1 MTQER
6 EYQWDDTIQ
15 KDGPVFKLLPA
26 GEYNFT
32 VEKFERRRFAGS
44 AKLPA
49 CNEAFLT
56 IHIDG
61 GEHGQTN
68 VLHSLYLHSITEG
81 FLSAFFSSIGQK
93 KEGEAVRMNWGVVTG
108 AKGRCEIFQDT
119 YNGKT
124 NNKIKNFL
132 PYEEYLKHAGAQPPQ
147 YQAPPVQQPYQQ
159 PAQPYQQP
167 APPVQPQQ
175 PTQQAPFPTGTP
187 QQTAPQQGTPPAFTP
202 GQW

>member
-1 MTQER
+1 MTTER

-26 GEYNFT
+26 GDYNFT

-56 IHIDG
+56 LKIDG
-61 GEHGQTN
+61 GEHGQAN

-93 KEGEAVRMNWGVVTG
+93 KEGEAVRMNWGAVVG
-108 AKGRCEIFQDT
+108 AKGRCELFQDT
-119 YNGKT
+119 YKEKT
-124 NNKIKNFL
+124 NNKVKNFL
-132 PYEEYLKHAGAQPPQ
+132 PYEEYQKHAGAPQTQ
-147 YQAPPVQQPYQQ
+147 YQQPVQQPYQAQQQQ
-159 PAQPYQQP
+159 PAYQQP
-167 APPVQPQQ
+167 QQ
-175 PTQQAPFPTGTP
+175 QMQHQAPFPTG
-187 QQTAPQQGTPPAFTP
+187 QPQQGGGFTP
-202 GQW
+202 GQF

>member
-6 EYQWDDTIQ
+6 EFQWDDEIV

-56 IHIDG
+56 IQIDG
-61 GEHGQTN
+61 GEHGTTS

-81 FLSAFFSSIGQK
+81 FLSAFFASIGQK
-93 KEGEAVRMNWGVVTG
+93 KEGEPVRMNWNAVIG
-108 AKGRCEIFQDT
+108 AKGRCELFQDT
-119 YNGKT
+119 YKEKT

-132 PYEEYLKHAGAQPPQ
+132 PYEEYLKHAGAP
-147 YQAPPVQQPYQQ
+147 QQPQYQQ
-159 PAQPYQQP
+159 PAQPTYQ

-175 PTQQAPFPTGTP
+175 PVQQPMQQAPFPTGTP
-187 QQTAPQQGTPPAFTP
+187 PQQGQGGGFTP
-202 GQW
+202 GQF

>member
-6 EYQWDDTIQ
+6 EFQWDDTIE

-61 GEHGQTN
+61 GEHGTTS

-81 FLSAFFSSIGQK
+81 FLSAFFASIGQK
-93 KEGEAVRMNWGVVTG
+93 KEGEAVRMNWNAVTG
-108 AKGRCEIFQDT
+108 AKGRCELFQDT

-132 PYEEYLKHAGAQPPQ
+132 PYEEYLKHAGAP
-147 YQAPPVQQPYQQ
+147 QQPAQ
-159 PAQPYQQP
+159 PAAQPYQQP
-167 APPVQPQQ
+167 TPPVQPQQ
-175 PTQQAPFPTGTP
+175 PTQQQAPFPTNP
-187 QQTAPQQGTPPAFTP
+187 PQQGGGFTP
-202 GQW
+202 GQF

>member
-6 EYQWDDTIQ
+6 EFGWDDEIV

-32 VEKFERRRFAGS
+32 VEKFERRRYGGS

-61 GEHGQTN
+61 GEHGKTS

-93 KEGEAVRMNWGVVTG
+93 KEGEPVRMNWNAVIG
-108 AKGRCEIFQDT
+108 AKGRCELFQDT
-119 YNGKT
+119 YKEKT
-124 NNKIKNFL
+124 NNKIKSFL
-132 PYEEYLKHAGAQPPQ
+132 PYEEYLKHAGAP
-147 YQAPPVQQPYQQ
+147 QAPQQPQYQQ
-159 PAQPYQQP
+159 PAQPTYQQP
-167 APPVQPQQ
+167 AAPVQPQQ
-175 PTQQAPFPTGTP
+175 PMQQQAPFPSAQP
-187 QQTAPQQGTPPAFTP
+187 QQQGGGFTP
-202 GQW
+202 GQF

>member
-44 AKLPA
+44 TKLPA

-61 GEHGQTN
+61 GEHGQTS
-68 VLHSLYLHSITEG
+68 VLHSLYLHSVTEG

-93 KEGEAVRMNWGVVTG
+93 KEGEAVRMNWGAVVG
-108 AKGRCEIFQDT
+108 ARGRCELFQDT
-119 YNGKT
+119 YKEKT

-132 PYEEYLKHAGAQPPQ
+132 PYEDFLKHNGAQQQPAPPQ
-147 YQAPPVQQPYQQ
+147 YQAPPVQQYQQ
-159 PAQPYQQP
+159 PV
-167 APPVQPQQ
+167 PPVQPQQ
-175 PTQQAPFPTGTP
+175 PATQTPFP
-187 QQTAPQQGTPPAFTP
+187 TAPQQGGYTP
-202 GQW
+202 GQF